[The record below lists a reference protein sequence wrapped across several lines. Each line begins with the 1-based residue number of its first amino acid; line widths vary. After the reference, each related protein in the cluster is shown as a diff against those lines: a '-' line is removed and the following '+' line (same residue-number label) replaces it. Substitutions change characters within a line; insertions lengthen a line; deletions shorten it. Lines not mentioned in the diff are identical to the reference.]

1 MQLELNVKAYVG
13 AHWEEDFTA
22 LLSMYVHSF
31 SCSRRRGLL
40 GAL

>member
-1 MQLELNVKAYVG
+1 MHLELKVKAYVG
-13 AHWEEDFTA
+13 AHSEEDFVA
-22 LLSMYVHSF
+22 LLSMHMYSF